1 MRIVII
7 LVGLVVSL
15 SLHAMQDSDDK
26 SSGQTET
33 KIFIPMQQLDRKGK
47 KKQSHIIEDNSSDSE
62 GEVQKSF
69 RKKRG
74 KLSKRVS
81 DELDDLD
88 LMAAQPALIDV
99 RSHAVRDGIKSLTIF
114 QHYDESKLEK
124 RLEQEK
130 RDNPTRYGT
139 LQNIIAQRNAS
150 GVSRKKRTVS
160 EEEKTEAQ
168 AATLVQQMIEEQE
181 QKKAEAARKKF
192 WISFAITCATT
203 AASVASTIIAAILS
217 AECDDDS
224 SGNGGSSGDGSASTD
239 TNMQNAR
246 NTTALV
252 AALHTAGRLVAR
264 FWKV

>member
-74 KLSKRVS
+74 GSSKRSV
-81 DELDDLD
+81 DELDDLG
-88 LMAAQPALIDV
+88 LIGSPVSIDV
-99 RSHAVRDGIKSLTIF
+99 RSHAVRDGIKSLSVF

-130 RDNPTRYGT
+130 KDNPTRYST

-150 GVSRKKRTVS
+150 GVSRRKRTVS
-160 EEEKTEAQ
+160 EDEKTEAQ

-224 SGNGGSSGDGSASTD
+224 SGDGGSSGDGSASAD